1 MSIQFDPI
9 KEYRTDVLNV
19 LKQNKSH
26 YGSTLIDYT
35 THSNKHTLKYYK
47 WNHPYQGEWEKQ
59 EIFTDTILDFVKS
72 TLKSTDVVL
81 DIGAQVGLMS
91 VLYAQQAGKVI
102 AFEPNPA
109 VYEVLEQNATLY
121 NNIIPYNLACSRI
134 EGPLEFHYSDEGFCN
149 GGFATECVAG
159 IGVTGHVVPLD
170 VYGVNLLDF
179 LNKYHSQDMVNIA
192 LIKIDAEGF
201 DKEIIKTIAPLFT
214 HIRPILITEMYA
226 GLVHDEIIDL
236 IDTIHS
242 LSYDIYNIT
251 KNNSGLGIV
260 ENRIKINSASD
271 VRVGELCNFMCLPK

>member
-109 VYEVLEQNATLY
+109 VYEVLEQNATL
-121 NNIIPYNLACSRI
+121 
-134 EGPLEFHYSDEGFCN
+134 
-149 GGFATECVAG
+149 
-159 IGVTGHVVPLD
+159 
-170 VYGVNLLDF
+170 
-179 LNKYHSQDMVNIA
+179 
-192 LIKIDAEGF
+192 
-201 DKEIIKTIAPLFT
+201 
-214 HIRPILITEMYA
+214 
-226 GLVHDEIIDL
+226 
-236 IDTIHS
+236 
-242 LSYDIYNIT
+242 
-251 KNNSGLGIV
+251 
-260 ENRIKINSASD
+260 
-271 VRVGELCNFMCLPK
+271 